1 MEEPGPSGK
10 PGEPPKWFLWYVQE
24 QQSQA
29 AATQENEHLRL
40 TDQERQA
47 RETRL
52 QLIRNDNKPG
62 KSLPLLLE
70 YYGESDKLE
79 AWLQQARAKIEVDYH
94 GCTEYVRFYALNGSL
109 RGKALR
115 RMEAWVRE
123 QGTPERAN
131 SYAFLDRLQ
140 FVFTNP

>member
-10 PGEPPKWFLWYVQE
+10 PGEPPEWFLRYVQE

-29 AATQENEHLRL
+29 AATQENERLRVA
-40 TDQERQA
+40 DQERQA

-52 QLIRNDNKPG
+52 QLIRNDTKPG

-79 AWLQQARAKIEVDYH
+79 A
-94 GCTEYVRFYALNGSL
+94 
-109 RGKALR
+109 
-115 RMEAWVRE
+115 
-123 QGTPERAN
+123 
-131 SYAFLDRLQ
+131 
-140 FVFTNP
+140 